1 MKLVWSRIDA
11 TMTCLTLG
19 CVMKRIKIMNWISNL
34 LRFYDPDV
42 FALWMEWTLALSWVH
57 HSPYICDVNKF
68 VLQLALELNKW
79 FVLVIAKL
87 DGIQMPPPI
96 VETLYFEKNSS
107 FISSTH
113 ELDHKANEFVIFY
126 RQSYNHLFFDYV
138 WSKVLMNYH
147 FISWV
152 YIEKVNMSI

>member
-1 MKLVWSRIDA
+1 MPPWLVWP
-11 TMTCLTLG
+11 LVVLWKG
-19 CVMKRIKIMNWISNL
+19 LKLWIELAICYAFTIQMCSPYEWNGL
-34 LRFYDPDV
+34 L
-42 FALWMEWTLALSWVH
+42 LWVH